1 LNHENYKKVFCSLG
15 DYTLFVRDFMLVSP
29 VTVNMDSSVAEALNI
44 MESRKIRQLPVVSGE
59 KLVGMVTEKQI
70 LKVSPSPASS
80 LNVFET
86 RYFLEELKVS
96 EIMSGFPLAL
106 TPDTTIEE
114 AAVYLREHKLGSVPV
129 LEEDRLVGIISIT
142 NIFDAMVKCREYDLK
157 GTILVLEAVDRPHLL
172 ADVHQLLENLGVRVK
187 ETIYHVKENKQAKI
201 KLRLATAVG
210 RQLVDSLENMG
221 LTVSSD

>member
-1 LNHENYKKVFCSLG
+1 
-15 DYTLFVRDFMLVSP
+15 LFVRDYMLAAP
-29 VTVNMDSSVAEALNI
+29 ITIGMDSSVAEALEI
-44 MESRKIRQLPVVSGE
+44 METKKIRQLPVVSGD

-70 LKVSPSPASS
+70 LKVSPSPVSS

-86 RYFLEELKVS
+86 RYFLEKLKVS

-129 LEEDRLVGIISIT
+129 LDGDRLAGIISIT
-142 NIFDAMVKCREYDLK
+142 NIFDAMVKCREYDLT
-157 GTILVLEAVDRPHLL
+157 GTILIIETMDRPGLL
-172 ADVHQLLENLGVRVK
+172 ADVHQLLSSAGVRVK

-201 KLRLATAVG
+201 KLRLATSVG
-210 RQLVDSLENMG
+210 RQLVEGLENMG
-221 LTVSSD
+221 LTVTAD

>member
-1 LNHENYKKVFCSLG
+1 M
-15 DYTLFVRDFMLVSP
+15 FVRDFMLVSL
-29 VTVNMDSSVAEALNI
+29 VTVSMDSSVAEALEI
-44 MESRKIRQLPVVSGE
+44 METRKIRQLPVVSGS

-80 LNVFET
+80 LDVFET
-86 RYFLEELKVS
+86 RYFLEKLKVS

-129 LEEDRLVGIISIT
+129 LDGDQLVGIISIT
-142 NIFDAMVKCREYDLK
+142 NIFDAMVKCREYDLT
-157 GTILVLEAVDRPHLL
+157 GTIIILETMDRPNLL
-172 ADVHQLLENLGVRVK
+172 ADVHQMLDKLGVQVK

-210 RQLVDSLENMG
+210 RQLVDGLEGMG
-221 LTVSSD
+221 LTVTSD

>member
-1 LNHENYKKVFCSLG
+1 
-15 DYTLFVRDFMLVSP
+15 M
-29 VTVNMDSSVAEALNI
+29 EAK
-44 MESRKIRQLPVVSGE
+44 KIRQLPVVSGN

-86 RYFLEELKVS
+86 RYFLEKLKVS

-129 LEEDRLVGIISIT
+129 VDGDYLAGIISIT
-142 NIFDAMVKCREYDLK
+142 NIFDAMVKCREYDLT
-157 GTILVLEAVDRPHLL
+157 GTILVIETMDRPGLL
-172 ADVHQLLENLGVRVK
+172 TDIHKLLGNSGVRVK
-187 ETIYHVKENKQAKI
+187 ETIYHVKENKQVKI
-201 KLRLATAVG
+201 KLRLATTVG
-210 RQLVDSLENMG
+210 RQLVDDLESMG
-221 LTVSSD
+221 LNVTSD